1 MRFTRQFAGRTGQSL
16 SRAMAQLTSD
26 SRGSQI
32 AEFAISLPLIIV
44 FVVGIY
50 DFSQAFGLKQKLGN
64 AAGEGARIASN
75 QPTGDLTQPTPATVT
90 AVARAVG
97 AYLLSVGVND
107 CGLASSPPSPGKV
120 NLKWTYSANTGCS
133 SPLTL
138 TIDRGFITTASL
150 GNPYTTMKVENTQVT
165 LSYPYT
171 WMFGNVITLLS
182 PSATYARGT
191 SQLQG
196 TATMQ
201 NLN

>member
-1 MRFTRQFAGRTGQSL
+1 LAGDT
-16 SRAMAQLTSD
+16 
-26 SRGSQI
+26 RGSQI
-32 AEFAISLPLIIV
+32 AEFALALPLIIV

-64 AAGEGARIASN
+64 AAGVGARIASN
-75 QPTGDLTQPTPATVT
+75 QSSLDLTQATPATVT

-97 AYLLSVGVND
+97 AYLQSVGLND
-107 CGLASSPPSPGKV
+107 CGLASSPPSPLKA
-120 NLKWTYSANTGCS
+120 NLKWTYSASTGCS

-138 TIDRGFITTASL
+138 TIDRGVVTTANL
-150 GNPYTTMKVENTQVT
+150 NPPYTTMKVENTQVT

-182 PSATYARGT
+182 PSSTYARGT